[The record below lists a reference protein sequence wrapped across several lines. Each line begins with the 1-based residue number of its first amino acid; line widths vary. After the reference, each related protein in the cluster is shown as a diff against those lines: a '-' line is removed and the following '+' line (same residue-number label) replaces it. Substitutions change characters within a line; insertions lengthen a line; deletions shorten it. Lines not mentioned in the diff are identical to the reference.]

1 MRAFRLLYLVFVVV
15 FILLALL
22 VYITFQDSV
31 VFTLLCVLSAMLA
44 CVAYVVFGKLRAAFL
59 GLGSYAQSLQA
70 TANTPVSPAYA
81 GVQDITQSLDMAVQ
95 ALQQRCL
102 QAEGAVQTAQAKA
115 DTAQQA
121 YAQADKQGR
130 DCAQVLEAMAQLAA
144 KGGDISRGMH
154 DALRELSQRVAEVS
168 NGVEVQRFSLVDT
181 SASVDGILKSVMDV
195 ARSAN
200 TAAQGATDSRKKAVS
215 GSANVEHAVQAIDAV
230 KTRTLDLKTTMELL
244 GQHAENIGK
253 VMGVISEV
261 ADQTNLLALNAA
273 IEAARAGEAGR
284 GFAVVADEVRKL
296 AERTMQATGE
306 VEKAV
311 RLIQK
316 QTAENI
322 EAVDAAAVD
331 TVRGAELAAQVGT
344 FMTEIVGEMDE
355 TASELTSIAT
365 ATRSQSAAS
374 EDAEVSLE
382 KINHIS
388 VENAKN
394 MQQITAAIVELAS
407 YVESIE
413 MVVHGLATGDTA
425 SATTTKLVQWT
436 DKLATGIAMIDDQH
450 KSLCSLINGL
460 HSAMVNRESDT
471 VLQKLIR
478 SLKEYTILHFN
489 TEEQYFE
496 HSPYPDVDK
505 HKALHRK
512 FEQKIQ
518 DFENDFN
525 SGAATVS
532 MDLLNFLKDWLIHHI
547 EGTDHGYVKYVQ
559 GKV

>member
-1 MRAFRLLYLVFVVV
+1 MRTFRFLYSIFIVVFVLFAIVGGLIIHDTIA
-15 FILLALL
+15 FA
-22 VYITFQDSV
+22 
-31 VFTLLCVLSAMLA
+31 LLCVTFAVLIFT
-44 CVAYVVFGKLRAAFL
+44 AYVVRGRLRAIL
-59 GLGSYAQSLQA
+59 LRLSDYEQSLQA
-70 TANTPVSPAYA
+70 
-81 GVQDITQSLDMAVQ
+81 
-95 ALQQRCL
+95 QQERCL
-102 QAEGAVQTAQAKA
+102 QAESATQAAQADA
-115 DTAQQA
+115 NTARQA
-121 YAQADKQGR
+121 CAQADKQGQ
-130 DCAQVLEAMAQLAA
+130 DCAKMLEAMGQLAT
-144 KGGDISRGMH
+144 KGGEVSRGMH

-168 NGVEVQRFSLVDT
+168 NGVEVQRFGLADT
-181 SASVDGILKSVMDV
+181 SASVEGILKSVMDV

-230 KTRTLDLKTTMELL
+230 KKRTLDLKVTMELL
-244 GQHAENIGK
+244 GQHAESIGQ

-311 RLIQK
+311 HLIQK

-331 TVRGAELAAQVGT
+331 TVRGAELAGQVGT

-355 TASELTSIAT
+355 TATELTSIAT

-374 EDAEVSLE
+374 EDAEVSLG
-382 KINHIS
+382 KINRIS
-388 VENAKN
+388 GENAKN

-407 YVESIE
+407 YVESME
-413 MVVHGLATGDTA
+413 MVVHGLATGNTESAATA
-425 SATTTKLVQWT
+425 KLVQWT
-436 DKLATGIAMIDDQH
+436 DKLATGIQLIDDQH
-450 KSLCSLINGL
+450 KSLCALINGL
-460 HSAMVNRESDT
+460 HSAMVNRDSDT

-496 HSPYPDVDK
+496 HSKYPDVAK
-505 HKALHRK
+505 HKGVHRK

-525 SGAATVS
+525 SGTATVS

-559 GKV
+559 DKK